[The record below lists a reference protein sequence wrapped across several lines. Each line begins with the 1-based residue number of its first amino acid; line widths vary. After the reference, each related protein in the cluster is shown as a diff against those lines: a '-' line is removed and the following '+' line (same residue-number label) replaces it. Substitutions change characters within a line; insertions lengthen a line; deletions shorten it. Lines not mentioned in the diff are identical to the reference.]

1 MEMLENSAVYLFVL
15 FGGYV
20 LKRLGVFDADDART
34 LSKIIMKITLPAAIL
49 KGFAG
54 VDLTVYLVR
63 IAVMTVVL
71 NAALLG
77 AGVLFS
83 RRRSSGAVSY
93 THLTLPT
100 N

>member
-49 KGFAG
+49 KGLAG
-54 VDLTVYLVR
+54 VDLTV
-63 IAVMTVVL
+63 
-71 NAALLG
+71 
-77 AGVLFS
+77 
-83 RRRSSGAVSY
+83 
-93 THLTLPT
+93 
-100 N
+100 